1 MSQART
7 LSVEDPEDDQ
17 EEVKGSPQVQIR
29 RKSVER
35 EVNQHQAV
43 QGHLL
48 AQCRGEDIFQYC
60 LLLTDCSSLK
70 ELVHHLFSPLGGD
83 PRDLRLPGEQCRGI
97 AADQAQDGKETRL

>member
-1 MSQART
+1 M
-7 LSVEDPEDDQ
+7 EDPEDDL
-17 EEVKGSPQVQIR
+17 EEVKGSPQVQIH

-70 ELVHHLFSPLGGD
+70 ELVHHLFSPLGGI
-83 PRDLRLPGEQCRGI
+83 LGISGCLENSAVVLQLIRLKK
-97 AADQAQDGKETRL
+97 GKETRL